1 VGTPYTTIFDA
12 YFAKVKED
20 IYLQM
25 DKEELTLELMQI
37 LKAAL
42 PRFLYPRVDL
52 TINEDE
58 EQLMY
63 EHEPGFYEDL
73 TNEEIQII
81 SSLMALVWVES
92 KLTDIEVTRQV
103 FRDHDF
109 QLTSQASHLRAL
121 IALKSDLKTSCRDLM
136 HAYSKVQNRTPQFG
150 SLAGGYGDEN

>member
-25 DKEELTLELMQI
+25 DEEELTLELI
-37 LKAAL
+37 KVLEAAL
-42 PRFLYPRVDL
+42 PRFLYPRIDL
-52 TINEDE
+52 ALRDNNDE
-58 EQLMY
+58 EF
-63 EHEPGFYEDL
+63 EEEL

-81 SSLMALVWVES
+81 SSLMALVWIES

-121 IALKSDLKTSCRDLM
+121 MALKSDLKTSCRDLM
-136 HAYSKVQNRTPQFG
+136 HAYSKVQDRTPQFG